1 MLHAQ
6 AGVGSMIVSIMAE
19 ASQDNVQKM
28 LEELET
34 LRQVVE
40 SPDDSW
46 MDALSHEELVQ
57 LRERALLLADN
68 LSKIRDQ
75 LEPHKE

>member
-1 MLHAQ
+1 ME
-6 AGVGSMIVSIMAE
+6 E

-28 LEELET
+28 LAELET

-75 LEPHKE
+75 LDPSKE

>member
-1 MLHAQ
+1 M
-6 AGVGSMIVSIMAE
+6 SIMEKQSA
-19 ASQDNVQKM
+19 DDVQRM

-34 LRQVVE
+34 IRQVVE

-46 MDALSHEELVQ
+46 MDALSPEELVQ

-75 LEPHKE
+75 LKPFQE

>member
-1 MLHAQ
+1 
-6 AGVGSMIVSIMAE
+6 MIVGMVAE
-19 ASQDNVQKM
+19 ASWDNVQKM

-46 MDALSHEELVQ
+46 MDALSQEELVQ

-75 LEPHKE
+75 LEPRKE